1 MTMAK
6 LRVRLLSA
14 IVLVLSGPAL
24 IAQETEELSLDKL
37 YETGKAL
44 FDQFAP
50 EEIKEEYEFPSKAQ
64 WDEFAARLQGS
75 LQGDNLG
82 DLTAHED
89 EARVALQALRAF
101 PGYEDYADWLQERID
116 YIEAA
121 KELPPVASTTPSPVP
136 APAPK
141 ILTPAPTPTLPRAPA
156 PKSLSASAE
165 AFVPNYELWV
175 KRMESR
181 PLPGQA
187 GKLMPALRAAFAAEG
202 VPAELAWIAE
212 AESTFNPSARS
223 PVGAKGLFQF
233 MPETAKSLGLSV
245 FLPDERTDVKKSAEA
260 AARYLRMLYGKFGD
274 WPLALA
280 AYNAGEGRV
289 RRLLKQKNADTF
301 AEIADSL
308 PSETRM
314 YVPKVCATIAVRA
327 GVSPD
332 QIAAPRAS

>member
-1 MTMAK
+1 MAK
-6 LRVRLLSA
+6 QRAHLSSMLLMA
-14 IVLVLSGPAL
+14 IVASQTVSASAAEEPAL
-24 IAQETEELSLDKL
+24 EKL

-44 FDQFAP
+44 FDQFAT

-64 WDEFAARLQGS
+64 WDEFAARLQRS
-75 LQGDNLG
+75 LQSE
-82 DLTAHED
+82 DLTELLAHED
-89 EARVALQALRAF
+89 EARTALQALRAF
-101 PGYEDYADWLQERID
+101 PGYEDYANWLEERID

-121 KELPPVASTTPSPVP
+121 KEVPAVEPVP
-136 APAPK
+136 VPPSAPIKIPK
-141 ILTPAPTPTLPRAPA
+141 LTQPEI
-156 PKSLSASAE
+156 SAE
-165 AFVPNYELWV
+165 SFVPNYELWLQ
-175 KRMESR
+175 RMKER

-187 GKLMPALRAAFAAEG
+187 SKLMPTLRAAFVAEG

-233 MPETAKSLGLSV
+233 MPETAKSLGLST

-260 AARYLRMLYGKFGD
+260 AARYLRDLYGKFGD
-274 WPLALA
+274 WPLVLA

-289 RRLLKQKNADTF
+289 RRLLKQKNAATF
-301 AEIADSL
+301 AEIAGSL

-327 GVSPD
+327 GISPNK
-332 QIAAPRAS
+332 IPSPRAS

>member
-1 MTMAK
+1 MNMAK
-6 LRVRLLSA
+6 PRARLISTLLPF
-14 IVLVLSGPAL
+14 VLASLAVPVPA
-24 IAQETEELSLDKL
+24 AEEPSLDKL

-64 WDEFAARLQGS
+64 WDEFAARLQRS
-75 LQGDNLG
+75 LESDNLAE
-82 DLTAHED
+82 LTAHED

-121 KELPPVASTTPSPVP
+121 KQLPAIPPPVTV
-136 APAPK
+136 
-141 ILTPAPTPTLPRAPA
+141 PTPTPKIPR
-156 PKSLSASAE
+156 PKASAE
-165 AFVPNYELWV
+165 AFVPNYELWL
-175 KRMESR
+175 KRIGTR

-187 GKLMPALRAAFAAEG
+187 NKLMPTLRAAFVAEG

-212 AESTFNPSARS
+212 AESTFNPTARS

-233 MPETAKSLGLSV
+233 MPETAKGLGLST

-260 AARYLRMLYGKFGD
+260 AARYLRTLYGKFGD

-289 RRLLKQKNADTF
+289 RRLLKQKNAATF
-301 AEIADSL
+301 AEIAASL

-327 GVSPD
+327 GISPEN
-332 QIAAPRAS
+332 IPSPRAS

>member
-1 MTMAK
+1 MDKPRHLNFSTG
-6 LRVRLLSA
+6 LVVIA
-14 IVLVLSGPAL
+14 IALAPIASGRA
-24 IAQETEELSLDKL
+24 AEEAPPSLDKL

-64 WDEFAARLQGS
+64 WDEFAARLQRS
-75 LQGDNLG
+75 LESDNLAE
-82 DLTAHED
+82 LTAHEG
-89 EARVALQALRAF
+89 EARMALDALRIF

-121 KELPPVASTTPSPVP
+121 KDVPASPPKSVTVPKPSP
-136 APAPK
+136 
-141 ILTPAPTPTLPRAPA
+141 LPTPV
-156 PKSLSASAE
+156 PKPSQPSQVAD
-165 AFVPNYELWV
+165 AFVPNYELWLQ
-175 KRMESR
+175 RMKER
-181 PLPGQA
+181 PLPVQA
-187 GKLMPALRAAFAAEG
+187 NKLMPTLRAAFIAEG

-212 AESTFNPSARS
+212 AESTFNPNARS

-233 MPETAKSLGLSV
+233 MPETAKSLGLST
-245 FLPDERTDVKKSAEA
+245 FLPDERTNVEKSAQA
-260 AARYLRMLYGKFGD
+260 AARYLKTLYGKFGD

-289 RRLLKQKNADTF
+289 RRLLKQKNAETF
-301 AEIADSL
+301 AEIAGAL

-327 GVSPD
+327 GISPD
-332 QIAAPRAS
+332 RIPSPRAS